1 MFKKLIPLKELQ
13 KIIGLNAIQNVDMA
27 TVENDE
33 LQQNNNTKE
42 KLKQLNEMKEEGLIT
57 NDEFLDKLDYLFKNS
72 K

>member
-57 NDEFLDKLDYLFKNS
+57 NDEFLEQRKKILDLF
-72 K
+72 